1 MSFDDF
7 ERRRAE
13 RKRSLNFIDC
23 VVIDARGEV
32 VGRELGRTLNL
43 SLSGLLLD
51 TPVFV
56 DPGSA
61 VRVTLSLGEE
71 MLELKGRLAHISP
84 GVEGRYCA
92 GVEFVGLDAAD
103 RKRLRD
109 FLGEE

>member
-7 ERRRAE
+7 DRRRAT

-23 VVIDARGEV
+23 VVIDAAGEIAD
-32 VGRELGRTLNL
+32 RQLGRTLNL
-43 SLSGLLLD
+43 SLSGLLVD

-61 VRVTLSLGEE
+61 VRVTLSLEE
-71 MLELKGRLAHISP
+71 EIFELKGRIAHVSP

-92 GVEFVGLDAAD
+92 GIEFVGLDGAD
-103 RKRLRD
+103 KKRLRD
-109 FLGEE
+109 FLGEP